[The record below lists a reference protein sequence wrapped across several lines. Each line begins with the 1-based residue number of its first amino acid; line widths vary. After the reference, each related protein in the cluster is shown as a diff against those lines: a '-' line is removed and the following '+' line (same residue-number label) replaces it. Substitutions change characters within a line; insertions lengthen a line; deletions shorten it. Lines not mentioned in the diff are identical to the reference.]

1 MTPAEFRAARLS
13 LGLTQAQLAAVMG
26 YAAYNRVSPRANIEG
41 GRRRPSQAAIRLLR
55 ALLDGWRPSDW
66 PNALG
71 RETRCP

>member
-26 YAAYNRVSPRANIEG
+26 YAAYNRVSPRDIEG